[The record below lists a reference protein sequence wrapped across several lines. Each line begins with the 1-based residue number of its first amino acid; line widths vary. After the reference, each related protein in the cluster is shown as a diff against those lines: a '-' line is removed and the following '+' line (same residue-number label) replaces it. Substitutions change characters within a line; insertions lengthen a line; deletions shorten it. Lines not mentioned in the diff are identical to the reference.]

1 MLRSHQEET
10 TNGGI
15 ANGIVLVRS
24 AIVDVEKVMEPAKA
38 LDLSEMK
45 ILVYGAGPLGS
56 LFAARL
62 HEAGHDVSLLA
73 RGQRLADLRM
83 YGIVLV
89 DTQSGHKTV
98 ARPKIVEYLGTQD
111 VYDLVLVIIRK
122 NRALEI
128 LPILAANCHTPNVLF
143 LMNNAAGPGEL
154 VEALGQ
160 ERVMIGFPMAAGYR
174 RGHVVYYMVGSKPGS
189 NAMIP
194 IGEVD
199 GRITIRLQWVGHI
212 LASMDGFDAELRT
225 DMDAWLK
232 THVAMLMPSL
242 APAMRAAGRN
252 NVRMAHTRDAI
263 VLAIRAI
270 REGYH
275 VLRELGYP
283 IVPKSA
289 RIFERLPEPILV
301 WGFRKRLVDP
311 RVRVAMLEHSEA
323 AQDEIKH
330 LADEFITL
338 KHQTLVPTPA
348 IDRLHVYFDPTAQP
362 MPEGSAWLPLDWRFL
377 WVGAGV
383 LAVFLVI
390 AWLLVTFLG

>member
-1 MLRSHQEET
+1 
-10 TNGGI
+10 
-15 ANGIVLVRS
+15 
-24 AIVDVEKVMEPAKA
+24 
-38 LDLSEMK
+38 MK

-56 LFAARL
+56 LFAAKL

-73 RGQRLADLRM
+73 RGQRLADLIE
-83 YGIVLV
+83 YGIILV
-89 DTQSGHKTV
+89 DTQTGRKTV
-98 ARPKIVEYLGTQD
+98 AHPRPVERLTPED
-111 VYDLVLVIIRK
+111 AYDLVLVIMRK

-128 LPILAANCHTPNVLF
+128 LPILAANQHTPNVLF

-160 ERVMIGFPMAAGYR
+160 ERVMMGFPMAAGYR
-174 RGHVVYYMVGSKPGS
+174 RGHVVHYLVGARPGK

-199 GRITIRLQWVGHI
+199 GRITPRLQQVGRI
-212 LASMDGFDAELRT
+212 LASMDGFDADLRT

-242 APAMRAAGRN
+242 APAMRAAGRD

-270 REGYH
+270 REGYR
-275 VLRELGYP
+275 VLRALDYP
-283 IVPKSA
+283 IVPRSA
-289 RIFERLPEPILV
+289 RIFERFPEPILV
-301 WGFRKRLVDP
+301 WGFQKRLLDP
-311 RVRVAMLEHSEA
+311 RIRVAMLEHSNA

-330 LADEFITL
+330 LADEFIAL
-338 KHQTLVPTPA
+338 KRQTSVPTPA
-348 IDRLHVYFDPTAQP
+348 IDHLYVYFDPAAHP

-377 WVGAGV
+377 WVVVGV
-383 LAVFLVI
+383 LVGFLAI
-390 AWLLVTFLG
+390 IWLL

>member
-1 MLRSHQEET
+1 
-10 TNGGI
+10 
-15 ANGIVLVRS
+15 
-24 AIVDVEKVMEPAKA
+24 
-38 LDLSEMK
+38 MK

-62 HEAGHDVSLLA
+62 HEAENDVSLLA
-73 RGQRLADLRM
+73 RGQRLADLQE

-89 DTQSGHKTV
+89 DTQTGQETV
-98 ARPKIVEYLGTQD
+98 ARPQIVEHLDSQD
-111 VYDLVLVIIRK
+111 AYDLVLVIMRK

-128 LPILAANCHTPNVLF
+128 LPTLAANQHTPNVLF

-160 ERVMIGFPMAAGYR
+160 ERVMMGFPMAAGYR
-174 RGHVVYYMVGSKPGS
+174 RGHVVHYLAGAKPGKNS
-189 NAMIP
+189 MIP

-199 GRITIRLQWVGHI
+199 GRITPRLQQVGHV
-212 LASMDGFDAELRT
+212 LASMDGFDADLRT

-232 THVAMLMPSL
+232 THVALLMPSL
-242 APAMRAAGRN
+242 APAMRAAGRD

-270 REGYH
+270 REGYR
-275 VLRELGYP
+275 VLRALGYP
-283 IVPKSA
+283 IVPGSA
-289 RIFERLPEPILV
+289 RIFERLPEPVLV
-301 WGFRKRLVDP
+301 WGFQKRLVDP

-330 LADEFITL
+330 LADEFIAL
-338 KHQTLVPTPA
+338 KRRTSVSTPA
-348 IDRLHVYFDPTAQP
+348 IDRLYVYFDPTAQP

-377 WVGAGV
+377 WMVAGV
-383 LAVFLVI
+383 LVGFLVI
-390 AWLLVTFLG
+390 VWLLFTFLG